1 MNLQYKIN
9 KENVLLVDNIKKI
22 MLNSEQLQKINN
34 EEVPRILKELKK
46 QTLNLQDELRN
57 SYQIHLYMD
66 NFYNE
71 KDGHTVS
78 KLKAEN
84 LSTAERVRKTEKILV
99 KMNFLNKDYS
109 KFINKIQS
117 CRPTSK

>member
-1 MNLQYKIN
+1 
-9 KENVLLVDNIKKI
+9 

-46 QTLNLQDELRN
+46 QSLNLQDELRN

-71 KDGHTVS
+71 KVKMLYVYEKFKFNMNIS
-78 KLKAEN
+78 
-84 LSTAERVRKTEKILV
+84 KIL
-99 KMNFLNKDYS
+99 
-109 KFINKIQS
+109 I
-117 CRPTSK
+117 